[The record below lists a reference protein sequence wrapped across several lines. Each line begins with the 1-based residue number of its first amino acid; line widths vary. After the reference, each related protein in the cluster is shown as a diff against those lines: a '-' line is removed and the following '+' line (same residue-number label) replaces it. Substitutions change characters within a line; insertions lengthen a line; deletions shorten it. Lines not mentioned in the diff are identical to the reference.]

1 VIRGTSSEARRLTQ
15 IDPLLTGA
23 AFLIIL
29 SVLLHFGTGDRSS
42 RSVASGVITLRVVS
56 PISETV
62 VRVLR
67 WVLYVAIYV
76 VTAAISLSGGLW
88 PPGGPDTR
96 QARDVGNLLLAVIG
110 IVGLSVG
117 VVFLTA
123 PRVPPG

>member
-1 VIRGTSSEARRLTQ
+1 MAREERTE
-15 IDPLLTGA
+15 DP
-23 AFLIIL
+23 
-29 SVLLHFGTGDRSS
+29 SS
-42 RSVASGVITLRVVS
+42 RSVAGVVITLRVVS
-56 PISETV
+56 PISATA

-67 WVLYVAIYV
+67 WALYVAIYFL
-76 VTAAISLSGGLW
+76 TAALSFGDGLW